1 MNSNID
7 LKISMQ
13 QLIGILDGVSD
24 TGAEICVTV
33 NGTSM
38 EPFLHHGQDKVF
50 FSTLPEKLRRG
61 DILLFKRPSGKHVM
75 HRLYSID
82 EDGTFSFVGDAQVY
96 PDKNIPRKNILYYV
110 PKVIRNGKE
119 INCNKGFW
127 RFIMTLYMIVR
138 VKHPKL
144 TLKTA
149 KLCRRI
155 VRAIKNPLLALSKIR
170 ERIFNK
176 N

>member
-1 MNSNID
+1 
-7 LKISMQ
+7 MQ
-13 QLIGILDGVSD
+13 QLVGILDDVSE

-50 FSTLPEKLRRG
+50 FSKLPEKLRRG
-61 DILLFKRPSGKHVM
+61 DILLFKRADGRYVM

-82 EDGTFSFVGDAQVY
+82 KDGTFSFAGDAQV
-96 PDKNIPRKNILYYV
+96 DLDRKIPFKHILYYV

-127 RFIMTLYMIVR
+127 RFIMTGYMLIR
-138 VKHPKL
+138 VKHPKI
-144 TLKTA
+144 TLKTIEH
-149 KLCRRI
+149 CGRI
-155 VRAIKNPLLALSKIR
+155 VRAIKNPPLALSKIR
-170 ERIFNK
+170 KRIFNK
-176 N
+176 KYKR

>member
-1 MNSNID
+1 MNSNNN

-13 QLIGILDGVSD
+13 QLVGILDDVSD

-38 EPFLHHGQDKVF
+38 EPFLHHEQDKVF
-50 FSTLPEKLRRG
+50 FSKLPKNLRRG
-61 DILLFKRPSGKHVM
+61 DILLFKRADGRCVM

-82 EDGTFSFVGDAQVY
+82 KDGTFSFAGDAQVY
-96 PDKNIPRKNILYYV
+96 LDRKVPFTDILYYV

-127 RFIMTLYMIVR
+127 RFVMTGYMLIR
-138 VKHPKL
+138 VKHPKF
-144 TLKTA
+144 TLKTVR
-149 KLCRRI
+149 LSGRMI
-155 VRAIKNPLLALSKIR
+155 RAIKNPPLAISKIIK
-170 ERIFNK
+170 RIFNK
-176 N
+176 K